1 MANPQ
6 PSDAHLRIAHSITE
20 AIMLRDF
27 SKRQRKILD
36 LILRLSWGCGK
47 KTATI
52 PHQKDFECV
61 GVHEGHIKKEL
72 EWLIDSKI
80 ITREENR
87 YSFVKDFDLWQVS
100 RNKPYQP
107 EKLTELVSINLH
119 ELTKTVSENLPK
131 EEDSTYQN
139 SKYPT
144 PDLATPKESSKE
156 SIKENIYTLPEWI
169 NNETW
174 DAFLTMRKKIKKEP
188 TEKAID
194 LIIKA
199 LEKIKDGG
207 DDPNQVLEKSII
219 NNWRDV
225 FPLNRQPNGGTGNG
239 SKQNIN
245 NW

>member
-80 ITREENR
+80 ITREEN
-87 YSFVKDFDLWQVS
+87 
-100 RNKPYQP
+100 
-107 EKLTELVSINLH
+107 SIFFH
-119 ELTKTVSENLPK
+119 
-131 EEDSTYQN
+131 
-139 SKYPT
+139 
-144 PDLATPKESSKE
+144 
-156 SIKENIYTLPEWI
+156 
-169 NNETW
+169 
-174 DAFLTMRKKIKKEP
+174 
-188 TEKAID
+188 
-194 LIIKA
+194 
-199 LEKIKDGG
+199 
-207 DDPNQVLEKSII
+207 
-219 NNWRDV
+219 
-225 FPLNRQPNGGTGNG
+225 
-239 SKQNIN
+239 
-245 NW
+245 

>member
-6 PSDAHLRIAHSITE
+6 PTDAHIRIAHSITE
-20 AIMLRDF
+20 AIMTRDF

-52 PHQKDFECV
+52 PHQKDFQYV
-61 GVHEGHIKKEL
+61 GVQEGHIKKEL

-80 ITREENR
+80 ITREGNS
-87 YSFVKDFDLWQVS
+87 YSFVKDFELWQIS

-107 EKLTELVSINLH
+107 EKVTELVSMNLK
-119 ELTKTVSENLPK
+119 ELTKTVSENLLK
-131 EEDSTYQN
+131 GEDSTYQKMKFLT
-139 SKYPT
+139 S
-144 PDLATPKESSKE
+144 DLASVKE
-156 SIKENIYTLPEWI
+156 SIKESVKENIYTLPDWI
-169 NNETW
+169 NKETW
-174 DAFLTMRKKIKKEP
+174 AAFLQMRKKIKKEP

-194 LIIKA
+194 LIIRA

-225 FPLNRQPNGGTGNG
+225 FPLNRQPKGGNGNG